1 MPVGKALV
9 NLIIL
14 VGVLAFG
21 IFYGVDMAK
30 DGIEQVNGPI
40 GSASDL
46 TVEKMATEQQQLIM
60 DHKERMQ
67 LEAEQ
72 KLLALQEEEQKLLD
86 AQPKAVN
93 PSLMSRFFHKI
104 GDLLGWIAEFIIHG
118 IVNMGRA
125 IFT

>member
-1 MPVGKALV
+1 MGKALV

-14 VGVLAFG
+14 VSVLAFG
-21 IFYGVDMAK
+21 IFYGVDMAR
-30 DGIEQVNGPI
+30 DGIEQVNGPM

-46 TVEKMATEQQQLIM
+46 TVEKMAAEQQQLVM
-60 DHKERMQ
+60 DHKERMR
-67 LEAEQ
+67 LEAQQ
-72 KLLALQEEEQKLLD
+72 KLLALQEQEQKLVD
-86 AQPKAVN
+86 AQPRTIN

-104 GDLLGWIAEFIIHG
+104 GELLSWVADFIIHG